1 VEATLRKVYQACER
15 AEMLGRR
22 QTSNP
27 TRAHLLQTLFLFVER
42 DEQRVQMQVARI
54 LLAVSVA
61 SIFYKCFLLLIAR
74 ILLHYALTFK
84 LRVHFDVNL
93 D

>member
-1 VEATLRKVYQACER
+1 MFITCLNSKGGDSKEVEATLRKVYLACER

-42 DEQRVQMQVARI
+42 DEQRVQIQVARL
-54 LLAVSVA
+54 LLAVR
-61 SIFYKCFLLLIAR
+61 YKK
-74 ILLHYALTFK
+74 K
-84 LRVHFDVNL
+84 LAEEN
-93 D
+93 